1 MRDSAIARRCP
12 LGSVTVLG
20 DLAQATT
27 PWAPG
32 SWRATLEHLGHG
44 DAEVL
49 PLTAGYRVPRP
60 ILELANRL
68 LPHIAA
74 EVPPATSVRTGTRAL
89 TFARLDTLVETVRDA
104 ARLEGSVGVIVPDAM
119 TDEIQ
124 KALHRNGV
132 MTNLVEVNTDHGVAI
147 VPASAAKGMEYDSVV
162 LVEPAAIVAME
173 NRRADG
179 LRRLYVS
186 LTRAVSRMVVVH
198 DQPLPPELRHAGSLS
213 EQTPPTR

>member
-1 MRDSAIARRCP
+1 
-12 LGSVTVLG
+12 
-20 DLAQATT
+20 
-27 PWAPG
+27 
-32 SWRATLEHLGHG
+32 
-44 DAEVL
+44 
-49 PLTAGYRVPRP
+49 
-60 ILELANRL
+60 
-68 LPHIAA
+68 
-74 EVPPATSVRTGTRAL
+74 
-89 TFARLDTLVETVRDA
+89 LDTLVETVRDA